1 MNLKNLIKDI
11 NAFEVFATEFIANS
25 MESQTLGLEFDFI
38 LDTILENYI
47 ISKELA
53 KDNILFS
60 NVTGHNKIYLEEVNR
75 ELSIKKNLNDNELK
89 IAKEQMACYKKEL
102 AYIDAVNHKVNII
115 RNLIKDNIF

>member
-11 NAFEVFATEFIANS
+11 NNFEEFVKVFIFDS

-60 NVTGHNKIYLEEVNR
+60 NVTGHDKIYLEEVDR
-75 ELSIKKNLNDNELK
+75 KLSIKKNLSNEELD
-89 IAKEQMACYKKEL
+89 IAKEQMICYKKEL
-102 AYIDAVNHKVNII
+102 AYIDAVNHKVNIV